1 MWCTHGSAQKSRGED
16 RRDCDLRYPGCEASF
31 MVRCGKVTKLGFAEW
46 EACVVPKTEIS
57 THNHETNK
65 LIYDWYRGAKSM
77 PILPQ
82 VRRELGLLTEMK
94 TSTSDINRYLS
105 KQLGGCQWLQ

>member
-1 MWCTHGSAQKSRGED
+1 MWCTHGSAHKSCGED

-46 EACVVPKTEIS
+46 EACVVPKTE
-57 THNHETNK
+57 
-65 LIYDWYRGAKSM
+65 
-77 PILPQ
+77 

-94 TSTSDINRYLS
+94 ASTSDINRYLS